1 MGESKAERNLNVV
14 AIVIGIPLAAL
25 LLIWATWITVTA
37 FVGGQAPFFFI
48 DFDGFSLLR
57 GLFWLVGAS
66 IRRDIPAIHIPRAQ
80 SAAREVATIGTT
92 HCHAPC
98 ARRRLRERDDIP
110 ESRLSPRE

>member
-57 GLFWLVGAS
+57 GLFWLVIIDPLLMTAAYWIFMLVIVPIGAAASS
-66 IRRDIPAIHIPRAQ
+66 IGQHQDRKA
-80 SAAREVATIGTT
+80 G
-92 HCHAPC
+92 
-98 ARRRLRERDDIP
+98 
-110 ESRLSPRE
+110 ESR